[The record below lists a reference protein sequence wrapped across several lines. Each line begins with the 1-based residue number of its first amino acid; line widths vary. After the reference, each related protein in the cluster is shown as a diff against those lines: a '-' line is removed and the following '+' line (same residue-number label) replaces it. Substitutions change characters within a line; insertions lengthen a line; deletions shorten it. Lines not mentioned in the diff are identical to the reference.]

1 MARASGEG
9 GAAIEDL
16 SIVTTFSVNST
27 AALVSALSKAKSGDV
42 VKVASG
48 TYSNI
53 TIKNLQ
59 IAGNVT
65 VTSADANKPAVFTDL
80 LIRNSSGLTFQNLEL
95 AAGAKANNPFQVAS
109 SSNIVFDKL
118 DVHGTLNGSPE
129 DDGQLMMVRSSTNVT
144 VSNSEFQQGMHAL
157 SFLDNDGLKIAN
169 NSFHDLRIDA
179 VRGGGT
185 SNLLITNNYFTDFYP
200 QMGTKEVDGDHPDAI
215 QLWTTNTKESAQ
227 NITITD
233 NLIVRGNG
241 LPVQGIFFRDQVG
254 DLPFKNVTVTGN
266 TVIGGIAAGIGLSGI
281 DGLVVKNNE
290 VVAIDGQV
298 SHLMIAKTNDVTLSD
313 NQASSF
319 VVKDDSVTNI
329 SRSDNIM
336 LDTLSVAGGKTLAAT
351 LAKVVSAKNY
361 AGTADASVK
370 AAVAALGYLD
380 QPATAKIAQTF
391 AQIQIAGTN
400 GDDRLSA
407 AKVGDSRVEGGK
419 GNDVISGGTQGSHE
433 LVGGVGDDNYIIRSA
448 ADTVIEKANEGN
460 DTVTAY
466 IDYTLT
472 ANVETL
478 RLSGDGLTGT
488 GNELDNRIIGSAGAD
503 KIYGLGGDD
512 SVQAGDGD
520 DLVWGGIGNDV
531 LKGEG
536 GNDTL
541 WGGDG
546 NDTLSGGDGN
556 DILYGDAGNDILE
569 GGAGSDTLTGGAGND
584 IFRFR
589 IGDVG
594 GTAIDTITD
603 FTKGQDKIDLSAL
616 DAKSATAANEA
627 FSFIGTQSF
636 HKVAGELRYE
646 QVGGQTK
653 IYGDVNGDG
662 VADFTIVLTKAV
674 ALAAGDFAL

>member
-16 SIVTTFSVNST
+16 SIVTTFSVNSS

-42 VKVASG
+42 VKVSSG

-53 TIKNLQ
+53 VVRDLK

-65 VTSADANKPAVFTDL
+65 ITSADANKPAVFTDL
-80 LIRNSSGLTFQNLEL
+80 LVQNSSGLTFQNLEF
-95 AAGAKANNPFQVAS
+95 AAGAGKVSPFQVRT
-109 SSNIVFDKL
+109 SSNILLDKL
-118 DVHGTLNGSPE
+118 NVHGTLNGDVN
-129 DDGQLMMVRSSTNVT
+129 DDGSPLMIRLSNNVT
-144 VSNSEFQQGMHAL
+144 VSNSEFQQAEHAL
-157 SFLDNDGLKIAN
+157 SFLDNDGLKIVN
-169 NSFHDLRIDA
+169 NNFHDLRVDG

-185 SNLLITNNYFTDFYP
+185 SNLLISNNYFTNFYP
-200 QMGTKEVDGDHPDAI
+200 KMGTKEVSGDHPDAI
-215 QLWTTNTKESAQ
+215 QLWTTNTTASAT

-233 NLIVRGNG
+233 NLVVRGDG

-254 DLPFKNVTVTGN
+254 DLPFKNVTVSGN
-266 TVIGGIAAGIGLSGI
+266 TVIGGISNGIGLNGI
-281 DGLVVKNNE
+281 DGLVATNNE

-298 SHLMIAKTNDVTLSD
+298 SNIMMRNTSNATLAG
-313 NQASSF
+313 NQASSYMF
-319 VVKDDSVTNI
+319 ENTANI
-329 SRSDNIM
+329 TRSDNI
-336 LDTLSVAGGKTLAAT
+336 LLGSLSVAGGKALAAA
-351 LAKVVSAKNY
+351 LAKAVSVKNY

-370 AAVAALGYLD
+370 AAVTALGYFD
-380 QPATAKIAQTF
+380 QPANAKAAQAF
-391 AQIQIAGTN
+391 AQIKIAGTD

-407 AKVGDSRVEGGK
+407 AKVGDSRLEGGK
-419 GNDVISGGTQGSHE
+419 GNDVLTGGTQGTHE
-433 LVGGVGDDNYIIRSA
+433 LVGGSGDDNYIIRNA
-448 ADTVIEKANEGN
+448 TDKVIEKANEGT

-478 RLSGDGLTGT
+478 RLGGDGLTGT

-503 KIYGLGGDD
+503 KIYALAGDD
-512 SVQAGDGD
+512 AVQAGEGD
-520 DLVWGGIGNDV
+520 DLVWGGLGNDV

-536 GNDTL
+536 GSDTL
-541 WGGDG
+541 WGGEG
-546 NDTLSGGDGN
+546 NDSLFGGDDN
-556 DILYGDAGNDILE
+556 DVLYGDAGNDILE
-569 GGAGSDTLTGGAGND
+569 GGAGSDMLTGGAGND

-589 IGDVG
+589 PGDVG

-603 FTKGQDKIDLSAL
+603 FTKGQDKIDLTAL

-627 FSFIGTQSF
+627 FSFIGTQNF

>member
-27 AALVSALSKAKSGDV
+27 AALVTALSKAKSGDV

-53 TIKNLQ
+53 AIKNLQ

-65 VTSADANKPAVFTDL
+65 ITSADANKPAVFTDL
-80 LIRNSSGLTFQNLEL
+80 LVRGSSGLTFQNLEFS
-95 AAGAKANNPFQVAS
+95 APAKAALAFQIS
-109 SSNIVFDKL
+109 TSSNIVLDKL
-118 DVHGTLNGSPE
+118 NVHGTLNGDVN
-129 DDGQLMMVRSSTNVT
+129 DDGQLMIVRGSKNVI
-144 VSNSEFQQGMHAL
+144 VSNSEFQQAENAL
-157 SFLDNDGLKIAN
+157 SFLDNDGLTVIN
-169 NSFHDLRIDA
+169 NSFHDLRVDG

-185 SNLLITNNYFTDFYP
+185 SNLLISNNYFTNFYP
-200 QMGTKEVDGDHPDAI
+200 QMGTKEATGDHPDGI
-215 QLWTTNTKESAQ
+215 QLWTTNTTASAT

-233 NLIVRGNG
+233 NLVVRGDG

-254 DLPFKNVTVTGN
+254 NLPFKNVTVSGN
-266 TVIGGIAAGIGLSGI
+266 TVIGGIANGIGLNGI
-281 DGLVVKNNE
+281 DGLVATNNE

-298 SHLMIAKTNDVTLSD
+298 SHIMMRGTSNAVLSG
-313 NQASSF
+313 NQASSY
-319 VVKDDSVTNI
+319 VLENTTNVT
-329 SRSDNIM
+329 RSDNV
-336 LDTLSVAGGKTLAAT
+336 LLETLSVAGGKALAAT
-351 LAKVVSAKNY
+351 LARVVNARNY
-361 AGTADASVK
+361 ASSADATVK
-370 AAVAALGYLD
+370 AAVAALGYVD
-380 QPATAKIAQTF
+380 QPANAKAAQTF
-391 AQIQIAGTN
+391 AQIQIGGTS

-407 AKVGDSRVEGGK
+407 AKTGDSRVDGGN
-419 GNDVISGGTQGSHE
+419 GNDILTGGTQGTHE
-433 LVGGVGDDNYIIRSA
+433 LVGGKGDDNYVIRSA
-448 ADTVIEKANEGN
+448 ADSVIEKANEGS

-503 KIYGLGGDD
+503 KIYGLAGDD
-512 SVQAGDGD
+512 SIQAGDGD
-520 DLVWGGIGNDV
+520 DLVWGGIGDDGI
-531 LKGEG
+531 KGDD

-546 NDTLSGGDGN
+546 NDTLVGGDGN
-556 DILYGDAGNDILE
+556 DILYGDAGNDILQ

-627 FSFIGTQSF
+627 FSFIGTQGF

>member
-1 MARASGEG
+1 MAHASGEG
-9 GAAIEDL
+9 GAAIGDF

-53 TIKNLQ
+53 VVRDLK

-65 VTSADANKPAVFTDL
+65 ITSADANKPAVFTDL
-80 LIRNSSGLTFQNLEL
+80 LVQNSSGLTFQSLEF
-95 AAGAKANNPFQVAS
+95 AAGAGKVSPFQVRT
-109 SSNIVFDKL
+109 SSNILLDKL
-118 DVHGTLNGSPE
+118 NVHGTLNGDVN
-129 DDGQLMMVRSSTNVT
+129 DDGSPLMIRLSNNVT
-144 VSNSEFQQGMHAL
+144 VSNSEFQQAEHAL
-157 SFLDNDGLKIAN
+157 SFLDNDGLKIVN
-169 NSFHDLRIDA
+169 NNFHDLRVDG

-185 SNLLITNNYFTDFYP
+185 SNLVISNNYFTNFYP
-200 QMGTKEVDGDHPDAI
+200 KMGTKEVAGDHPDAI
-215 QLWTTNTKESAQ
+215 QLWTTNTTASAT

-233 NLIVRGNG
+233 NLIVRGEG
-241 LPVQGIFFRDQVG
+241 LAVQGIFFRDQVG
-254 DLPFKNVTVTGN
+254 DLPFKNVTVSGN
-266 TVIGGIAAGIGLSGI
+266 TVIGGISNGIGLNGI
-281 DGLVVKNNE
+281 DGLVATNNE

-298 SHLMIAKTNDVTLSD
+298 SNIMMRNTSNATLAG
-313 NQASSF
+313 NQASSYMF
-319 VVKDDSVTNI
+319 DNTANI
-329 SRSDNIM
+329 TRSDNI
-336 LDTLSVAGGKTLAAT
+336 LLGSLSVAAGKALAAA
-351 LAKVVSAKNY
+351 LAKAVSVKNY

-370 AAVAALGYLD
+370 AAVTALGYFD
-380 QPATAKIAQTF
+380 QPANAKAAQVF
-391 AQIQIAGTN
+391 AQIKIAGTD

-407 AKVGDSRVEGGK
+407 AKVGDSRLEGGK
-419 GNDVISGGTQGSHE
+419 GNDVLTGGTQGTHD
-433 LVGGVGDDNYIIRSA
+433 LVGGSGDDNYIIRNA
-448 ADTVIEKANEGN
+448 ADKVIEKANEGT

-478 RLSGDGLTGT
+478 RLGGDGLTGT
-488 GNELDNRIIGSAGAD
+488 GNELDNRIIGSTGAD
-503 KIYGLGGDD
+503 KIYALAGDD
-512 SVQAGDGD
+512 AVQAGEGD
-520 DLVWGGIGNDV
+520 DLVWGGLGNDV

-546 NDTLSGGDGN
+546 NDSLFGGDDN

-589 IGDVG
+589 AGDVG

-603 FTKGQDKIDLSAL
+603 FTKGQDKIDLTAL

-627 FSFIGTQSF
+627 FSFIGTQNF